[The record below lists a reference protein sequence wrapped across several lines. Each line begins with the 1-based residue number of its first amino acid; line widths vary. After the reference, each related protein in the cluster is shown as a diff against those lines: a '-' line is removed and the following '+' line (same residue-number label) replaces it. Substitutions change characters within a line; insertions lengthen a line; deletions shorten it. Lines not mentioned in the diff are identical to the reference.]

1 MSNTQLQNSTLV
13 NQDEITWSGDGKYI
27 ETLTVKKITSQPE
40 TVEITVRTQFLT
52 AKNPTEWR
60 VKSQIFLQRNK
71 LKELHELIGRVLVD
85 SSGSSDEMTS
95 VQI

>member
-1 MSNTQLQNSTLV
+1 MSNTQLSNSTLV

-27 ETLTVKKITSQPE
+27 ETLTVKTITSQPDN
-40 TVEITVRTQFLT
+40 VEITVRTQFLT

-71 LKELHELIGRVLVD
+71 LKELHELIGRVLAE
-85 SSGSSDEMTS
+85 SSGSSDETLKL
-95 VQI
+95 

>member
-1 MSNTQLQNSTLV
+1 MLNTQVSNSTLV

-27 ETLTVKKITSQPE
+27 ETLTVKTITSQPD
-40 TVEITVRTQFLT
+40 TVEIMVRTQFLT

-71 LKELHELIGRVLVD
+71 LKELHELIGRILTE
-85 SSGSSDEMTS
+85 SAGSSDETLKL
-95 VQI
+95 

>member
-1 MSNTQLQNSTLV
+1 MLNTQLSNSTLV

-27 ETLTVKKITSQPE
+27 ETLTVKTITSQPD

-71 LKELHELIGRVLVD
+71 LKELHELIGRVLIE
-85 SSGSSDEMTS
+85 SAGSSDETLKL
-95 VQI
+95 

>member
-1 MSNTQLQNSTLV
+1 MSNTQPSNSTPV

-27 ETLTVKKITSQPE
+27 ETLTVKTITSQPE

-71 LKELHELIGRVLVD
+71 LKELHELIGRVLAE
-85 SSGSSDEMTS
+85 SSGSSDETLKL
-95 VQI
+95 

>member
-1 MSNTQLQNSTLV
+1 MLNTQVSNSTLV

-27 ETLTVKKITSQPE
+27 ETLTVKTITSQPE

-71 LKELHELIGRVLVD
+71 LKELHELIGRVLTE
-85 SSGSSDEMTS
+85 SAGSSDETLKL
-95 VQI
+95 

>member
-1 MSNTQLQNSTLV
+1 MSNTQLSNSTLV

-27 ETLTVKKITSQPE
+27 ETLTVKTIASQPD

-71 LKELHELIGRVLVD
+71 LNELHELIGRVLTE
-85 SSGSSDEMTS
+85 SGGSSDETLKL
-95 VQI
+95 

>member
-1 MSNTQLQNSTLV
+1 MSNEQLSKSTTA
-13 NQDEITWSGDGKYI
+13 NRDEISWSGDGKYI
-27 ETLTVKKITSQPE
+27 ETLTVKTIASQPE

-71 LKELHELIGRVLVD
+71 LKELHELIGRVLTE
-85 SSGSSDEMTS
+85 SAGSSDETLKL
-95 VQI
+95 

>member
-1 MSNTQLQNSTLV
+1 MSNTQLSNSTPV

-27 ETLTVKKITSQPE
+27 ETLTVKTIASQPE

-52 AKNPTEWR
+52 AKNPTERR

-71 LKELHELIGRVLVD
+71 LKELHEQIGRVLAE
-85 SSGSSDEMTS
+85 SAGSSDETLKL
-95 VQI
+95 

>member
-1 MSNTQLQNSTLV
+1 MSNTQLSNSTLV

-27 ETLTVKKITSQPE
+27 ETITVKTITSQPD

-71 LKELHELIGRVLVD
+71 LKELHELISRVLVE
-85 SSGSSDEMTS
+85 SAGSSDETLGL
-95 VQI
+95 

>member
-1 MSNTQLQNSTLV
+1 MSNTQLSNSKTV
-13 NQDEITWSGDGKYI
+13 NQDEITWSGDNKYI
-27 ETLTVKKITSQPE
+27 ETLTVKTITSQPE

-71 LKELHELIGRVLVD
+71 LKELHELIGRVLTE
-85 SSGSSDEMTS
+85 SSGSSDETLKL
-95 VQI
+95 

>member
-1 MSNTQLQNSTLV
+1 MSNTQLSNSTLV

-27 ETLTVKKITSQPE
+27 ETLTVKTITSQPD

-71 LKELHELIGRVLVD
+71 LKELHELIGRVLTE
-85 SSGSSDEMTS
+85 SAGSSDETLKL
-95 VQI
+95 

>member
-1 MSNTQLQNSTLV
+1 MSNTQLSNSTLV

-27 ETLTVKKITSQPE
+27 ETLTVKTITSQPDN
-40 TVEITVRTQFLT
+40 VEITVRTQFLT

-71 LKELHELIGRVLVD
+71 LKELHELIGRVLTE
-85 SSGSSDEMTS
+85 SAGSSDETLKL
-95 VQI
+95 